1 MDTRRILLTLALLM
15 IVPALRAESVEGKMT
30 VSAMVVA
37 SARLTVESQPS
48 SIEITAADIAR
59 GYVELDAPI
68 VLRVQTNSR
77 RGYLLQVS
85 NMDESFSEIEI
96 SFGNTAMRVASHESW
111 VERPYVKGGE
121 SIAMHARLRLSPM
134 AQVGRR
140 SLPIDLTASAL

>member
-1 MDTRRILLTLALLM
+1 MDRRRILLTIALLLF
-15 IVPALRAESVEGKMT
+15 VPSLRAESVEGKMT

-37 SARLTVESQPS
+37 SVRLTVQSQPS
-48 SIEITAADIAR
+48 GIEITAGDIER
-59 GYVELDAPI
+59 GYVELDRPI
-68 VLRVQTNSR
+68 MLRVQTNSR

-96 SFGNTAMRVASHESW
+96 SFGNTAMRVASHETW

-134 AQVGRR
+134 AQPGRR
-140 SLPIDLTASAL
+140 TLPIDLSASAL